1 MRKEDF
7 ARPKTSIPHT
17 DCPKCNAPMYLVRI
31 TSDRLDHDTRTFE
44 CSECDHSATESLKL
58 TTEVPAS

>member
-7 ARPKTSIPHT
+7 ARPKIPMPHT

-31 TSDRLDHDTRTFE
+31 TSDRLDHDTRRL
-44 CSECDHSATESLKL
+44 SAPSAITRPQRVSN
-58 TTEVPAS
+58 

>member
-7 ARPKTSIPHT
+7 ARPKTPIPHT
-17 DCPKCNAPMYLVRI
+17 DCPKCNAPMYLVRS

-44 CSECDHSATESLKL
+44 CSKCGHSATESLKL

>member
-1 MRKEDF
+1 
-7 ARPKTSIPHT
+7 
-17 DCPKCNAPMYLVRI
+17 MYLVRI

-44 CSECDHSATESLKL
+44 CSECDHSATERLKL